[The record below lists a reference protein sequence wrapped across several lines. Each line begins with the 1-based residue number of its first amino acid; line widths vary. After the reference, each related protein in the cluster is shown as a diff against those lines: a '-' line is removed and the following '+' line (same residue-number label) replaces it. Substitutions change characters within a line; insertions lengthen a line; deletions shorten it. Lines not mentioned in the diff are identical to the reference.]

1 MLCVAAPR
9 SIPNIRY
16 ALTMI
21 RKGRGANA
29 INNTFSSQILN
40 LGVGLGLPLMIRGM
54 NLNEG
59 VRIPSSKLVANAAIA
74 LACGSVTFIAM
85 TLIPAV
91 VNKESDCTITKKN
104 GVVLVTLTAILLAVY
119 LTVSLILHLCVYYY
133 VIVDQ

>member
-1 MLCVAAPR
+1 
-9 SIPNIRY
+9 
-16 ALTMI
+16 MI
-21 RKGRGANA
+21 RKGRGANS

-91 VNKESDCTITKKN
+91 VKKEPDCTITKTN
-104 GVVLVTLTAILLAVY
+104 GIVLVTLTAILLAVY
-119 LTVSLILHLCVYYY
+119 LVSSLILHLYVCYYD
-133 VIVDQ
+133 IIDQYFR